1 MYPLWKLTFQ
11 KNKIKNL
18 VFISSIIFVAT
29 VVLSTSGNFC
39 GIQHMSILND
49 LKTYERSLDPEYC
62 EELVERI
69 DLFNEQC
76 EPTIEI
82 LDCG

>member
-18 VFISSIIFVAT
+18 ILVFSVIFAAV
-29 VVLSTSGNFC
+29 VVLSVSGNFC
-39 GIQHMSILND
+39 GIQHMSLLND
-49 LKTYERSLDPEYC
+49 LKTYEQSLDAEYC
-62 EELVERI
+62 EVLVERI

-76 EPTIEI
+76 EPQIEI